1 MEINKIYNEDCLY
14 TMSERLVGQ
23 SIDIILTSPPYNT
36 GRDLK
41 SQRARDNHEGRY
53 DEYSESK
60 TNEEYDDF
68 TVNLFNG
75 FDKVLSPNGVVLYN
89 ISYGTENPTQMWTCI
104 SEVCKRTNFTIADVI
119 VWKKQSALPNNVSSN
134 KLTRICEF
142 VFVLCRKSEY
152 NTFTMNKE
160 VASKREDNGQTMY
173 KNVFNFIEAPNNDGV
188 NALNK
193 ATFSTIFARKLLNM
207 YAKPNSLV
215 YDCFMGT
222 GTTAIACIREKHRF
236 VGSEISTKQW
246 EYANE
251 RINIELSQPTLF

>member
-1 MEINKIYNEDCLY
+1 MNKIWNEDCLE
-14 TMSERLVGQ
+14 TMVSHLVDR
-23 SIDIILTSPPYNT
+23 SIDIVLTSPPYNT

-60 TNEEYDDF
+60 SNEEYDNF

-75 FDKVLSPNGVVLYN
+75 FDKVLSHNGVVLYN

-104 SEVCKRTNFTIADVI
+104 SEVCKRTNFTIADVV
-119 VWKKQSALPNNVSSN
+119 VWKKQSALPNNVSAN

-152 NTFTMNKE
+152 DTFTMNKE
-160 VASKREDNGQTMY
+160 VSSKRKDNGQTMY
-173 KNVFNFIEAPNNDGV
+173 KNVLNFIEAPNNDGA
-188 NALNK
+188 NELNK

-236 VGSEISTKQW
+236 IGSEISTKQW

-251 RINIELSQPTLF
+251 RIKQELSQPTLF

>member
-1 MEINKIYNEDCLY
+1 MEVNKIWNEDCLVS
-14 TMSERLVGQ
+14 MRGRLLGGG
-23 SIDIILTSPPYNT
+23 IDIVLTSPPYNT

-53 DEYSESK
+53 DEYSENKS
-60 TNEEYDDF
+60 NDEYDDF
-68 TVNLFNG
+68 TVDLFNG
-75 FDKVLSPNGVVLYN
+75 FDGILRPNGVVLYN

-119 VWKKQSALPNNVSSN
+119 VWKKSSALPNNVSSN

-152 NTFTMNKE
+152 ATFTMNKD
-160 VASKREDNGQTMY
+160 VSSNREDNGKTIY
-173 KNVFNFIEAPNNDGV
+173 KNVFNFIEAPNNDGA

-193 ATFSTIFARKLLNM
+193 ATFSTVFARKLLNM
-207 YAKPNSLV
+207 YAKPDSLV

-236 VGSEISTKQW
+236 VGSEISAKQW
-246 EYANE
+246 DFAND
-251 RINIELSQPTLF
+251 RINRELQQLTLF